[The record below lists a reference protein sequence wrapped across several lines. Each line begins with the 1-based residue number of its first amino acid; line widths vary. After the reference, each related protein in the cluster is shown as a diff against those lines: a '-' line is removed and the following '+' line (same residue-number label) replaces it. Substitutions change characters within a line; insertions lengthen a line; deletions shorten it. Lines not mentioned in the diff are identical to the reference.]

1 VLWTFEVAPAG
12 LMATDRM
19 QERTLDVME
28 LCDTLVEMGVEC
40 SCYNNPAFPAELICP
55 FMWDGAELEL
65 DHAETV
71 SLIAGRAEDEPQ
83 MVEAAKALE
92 ERLLSPL
99 PSSEVEAKL
108 PSD

>member
-1 VLWTFEVAPAG
+1 
-12 LMATDRM
+12 MATDRM
-19 QERTLDVME
+19 EERTLDVME

-40 SCYNNPAFPAELICP
+40 SCYNNPAFAGELICP
-55 FMWDGAELEL
+55 FVWEGAKLEL

-71 SLIAGRAEDEPQ
+71 SLIAGRAEDEAK

-92 ERLLSPL
+92 ERLLNPL
-99 PSSEVEAKL
+99 PSSELEATL